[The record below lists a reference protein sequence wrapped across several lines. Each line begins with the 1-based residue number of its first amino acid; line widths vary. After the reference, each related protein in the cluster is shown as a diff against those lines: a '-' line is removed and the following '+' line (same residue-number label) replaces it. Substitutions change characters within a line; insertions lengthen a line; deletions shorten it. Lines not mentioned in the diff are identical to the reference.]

1 MPPPEQSQPT
11 PAKEL
16 VPPKTTALQARI
28 LSFIRSCGT
37 IGSTSEEAEVTL
49 GLPHQTVSARLTEL
63 QRERLIRKA
72 TRPGTRMDEAPV
84 PVKRKT
90 RTGRNA
96 QVWIA
101 CD

>member
-1 MPPPEQSQPT
+1 MNPVTEGV
-11 PAKEL
+11 PACNLIPAEAKRL
-16 VPPKTTALQARI
+16 RNKVLDY
-28 LSFIRSCGT
+28 IRSCGT
-37 IGSTSEEAEVTL
+37 IGSTCEEAEVTL